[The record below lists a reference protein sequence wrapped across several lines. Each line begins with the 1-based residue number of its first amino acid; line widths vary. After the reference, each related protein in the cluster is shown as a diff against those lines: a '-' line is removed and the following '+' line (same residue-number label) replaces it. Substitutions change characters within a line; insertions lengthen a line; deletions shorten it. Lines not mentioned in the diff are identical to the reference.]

1 MFAEKIA
8 KLTGQV
14 LDSTPLTRAQADWL
28 VTEVG
33 TDQLPA
39 LMAGAG
45 RIRDRFQ
52 GTKVKCCSIAAT
64 RVGQCSENCAFCS
77 QSAHHAAP
85 QATVGRLETEQ
96 VVRAAMEAA
105 DNGAQYFG
113 LVNSGRCVRDGEID
127 RLAPAIERIRQSG
140 RIGVCASLGFLTDA
154 QAERLA
160 ALGVR
165 HYNHNLQTSR
175 RFYPEIAST
184 HTYDDR
190 LETLRHLKNAGVG
203 LCCGGLFGM
212 GETWA
217 DRIDLAFELRSLQP
231 DVVPI
236 NFLIAV
242 EGTPL
247 AGRQP
252 LDAEECLKIIAIFRF
267 LLPEPEIKVAGGREL
282 CLGEMQD
289 QIFAAG
295 ATGYIVGNYLTT
307 CGQAPDRDRQML
319 SELGLEMEVY
329 ASRPAVDRPA
339 DDRETNHPAAYNVD
353 A

>member
-1 MFAEKIA
+1 MQAEKIDT
-8 KLTGQV
+8 LTRQV
-14 LDSTPLTRAQADWL
+14 LKSAPLTRAQADWL

-33 TDQLPA
+33 TDHLPA
-39 LMAGAG
+39 LLEGAG

-64 RVGQCSENCAFCS
+64 HVGRCSENCAFCS
-77 QSAHHAAP
+77 QSAHHGTAGVPAS
-85 QATVGRLETEQ
+85 QLETEQ
-96 VVRAAMEAA
+96 IVQAAFEAA

-113 LVNSGRCVRDGEID
+113 LVNSGRRVRDGEID
-127 RLAPAIERIRQSG
+127 RLVPAIERISQSG
-140 RIGVCASLGFLTDA
+140 RIGVCASLGFLTEA
-154 QAERLA
+154 QAKRLA
-160 ALGVR
+160 GLGIR

-203 LCCGGLFGM
+203 LCCGALFGM
-212 GETWA
+212 GEMWA
-217 DRIDLAFELRSLQP
+217 DRIDLAFELRSLKP

-252 LDAEECLKIIAIFRF
+252 LDPKECLKIIAVFRF

-282 CLGEMQD
+282 CLGDMQD
-289 QIFAAG
+289 RIFAAG
-295 ATGYIVGNYLTT
+295 ATGFIVGNYLTT
-307 CGQAPDRDRQML
+307 CGQSPDRDRRML
-319 SELGLEMEVY
+319 AELGLEMEHY
-329 ASRPAVDRPA
+329 ASRPATNRPA
-339 DDRETNHPAAYNVD
+339 DDRNMNHPAAHRAD